1 MIEAFKQRPDL
12 TALLDITWPEP
23 PEDGSELYTL
33 PNIHLSSHIAG
44 SKNDEVHRMA
54 DYMIEEYKR
63 FADGKPLMPP
73 PVNPAPAPN
82 EPPRN
87 NRVVNIKATT
97 QLQVVLVK
105 PELFTDAKQIA
116 DHLMA
121 NKTVVLNLESATEAN
136 RRRIIDFLVG
146 VAYAQNGNIKP
157 VANQTYI
164 VTPYNVGF
172 VGDEFV
178 GELENNGLIM

>member
-1 MIEAFKQRPDL
+1 MSILNGLKDFFMPNEDEYAEPTETVKREPEQPQTSSSSYESSGSTSSYSSRE
-12 TALLDITWPEP
+12 TA
-23 PEDGSELYTL
+23 YT
-33 PNIHLSSHIAG
+33 
-44 SKNDEVHRMA
+44 
-54 DYMIEEYKR
+54 
-63 FADGKPLMPP
+63 P
-73 PVNPAPAPN
+73 PVTPVE
-82 EPPRN
+82 EPKN

>member
-1 MIEAFKQRPDL
+1 MYLIENIDATVIAQKPKLLPYID
-12 TALLDITWPEP
+12 TMVKNVAEALHLE
-23 PEDGSELYTL
+23 EDQ
-33 PNIHLSSHIAG
+33 
-44 SKNDEVHRMA
+44 
-54 DYMIEEYKR
+54 
-63 FADGKPLMPP
+63 
-73 PVNPAPAPN
+73 
-82 EPPRN
+82 
-87 NRVVNIKATT
+87 VNIKATT

>member
-1 MIEAFKQRPDL
+1 MPNEDEYAEPTETVKRESEQPQTSSSSYESGGSTSSYSSRE
-12 TALLDITWPEP
+12 TA
-23 PEDGSELYTL
+23 YT
-33 PNIHLSSHIAG
+33 
-44 SKNDEVHRMA
+44 
-54 DYMIEEYKR
+54 
-63 FADGKPLMPP
+63 P
-73 PVNPAPAPN
+73 PVTPVE
-82 EPPRN
+82 EPKN

>member
-1 MIEAFKQRPDL
+1 MRRTEIVMSFFNGLKDFFMPNEDEYAEPTEPSPKKNRNSRQQLHHRL
-12 TALLDITWPEP
+12 SRVLLMKAAALLIAVH
-23 PEDGSELYTL
+23 L
-33 PNIHLSSHIAG
+33 PT
-44 SKNDEVHRMA
+44 HR
-54 DYMIEEYKR
+54 R
-63 FADGKPLMPP
+63 C
-73 PVNPAPAPN
+73 NPAPAPN

-172 VGDEFV
+172 VGDESWGNWKITV
-178 GELENNGLIM
+178 

>member
-1 MIEAFKQRPDL
+1 MSILNGLKDFFMPNEDEYAETPTESAKKEPEQPAPQPTATTTSSYESSTTSSAYNSREA
-12 TALLDITWPEP
+12 A
-23 PEDGSELYTL
+23 YT
-33 PNIHLSSHIAG
+33 
-44 SKNDEVHRMA
+44 
-54 DYMIEEYKR
+54 
-63 FADGKPLMPP
+63 P
-73 PVNPAPAPN
+73 PVTPT
-82 EPPRN
+82 EDPRN

-121 NKTVVLNLESATEAN
+121 NKTVVLNLESATETN

>member
-1 MIEAFKQRPDL
+1 MKTSMQNRPNRSPKEPEQPAAAAPSPQSSAYESSS
-12 TALLDITWPEP
+12 TAYS
-23 PEDGSELYTL
+23 GASSYT
-33 PNIHLSSHIAG
+33 
-44 SKNDEVHRMA
+44 
-54 DYMIEEYKR
+54 
-63 FADGKPLMPP
+63 P